1 MPDPAEDDTS
11 DDTIRIFI
19 SSPGDVAQERVIA
32 ERVAERLQGE
42 FARRA
47 ELDVIRWEREPL
59 RATEHFQE
67 QITPPAETD
76 ISIFILWSRLGT
88 PLPEDKFQKESGEQY
103 RSGTEWEFENAV
115 EAYQEKGTPDLVT
128 YRKTKDP
135 EARLSDE
142 EDVEQRLEQKRALE
156 SFVEQWFKGEEGES
170 FQAAFHA
177 FESPAE
183 FEQMLETHL
192 RKLIEEHLPERT
204 TESATVAPDAHWHQG
219 SPFRGLRPFEEEHA
233 PIFFGR
239 TAAVT
244 RIIERLERQA
254 EDGRPFVL
262 VHGPSG
268 TGKSSVVKAGVVP
281 TLTRPGVIEGIGHW
295 GQATVRPSD
304 VPEDPAGGLA
314 GALFRA
320 VPELETTGF
329 TEEELAGLLRETPEQ
344 AASPLRA
351 GLRNAAEA
359 VAEKEGLPEPP
370 TARVLLTIDQ
380 LEEIFTLGAVDEEN
394 RRGFAEA
401 VRALTESGLVWTVAS
416 IRSDFF
422 PRLSEVEALRDLKQ
436 GDGNY
441 DLDPPSF
448 AELGRMIRGPVRAAG
463 LRFEEDPDRG
473 IGLGEV
479 LHEAAAEAP
488 EALPL
493 LEFTLEELYRRR
505 TEDDV
510 LTFEVYEELGGL
522 TGAIAERAESV
533 FSDLAPSVQAAFDDV
548 MGELVTI
555 EPGGGRRPPR
565 VGAPKWTR

>member
-1 MPDPAEDDTS
+1 MPDTALDDPSS

-32 ERVAERLQGE
+32 ERVVERLQGE

-47 ELDVIRWEREPL
+47 TLDVIRWEREPL

-76 ISIFILWSRLGT
+76 ISVFILWSRLGT

-115 EAYQEKGTPDLVT
+115 EAYQETGTPDLVT

-135 EARLSDE
+135 EARLSNE

-204 TESATVAPDAHWHQG
+204 TESRKVAPDAHWHQG

-244 RIIERLERQA
+244 QIIERLERQA
-254 EDGRPFVL
+254 ETGSPFVL

-268 TGKSSVVKAGVVP
+268 TGKSSV
-281 TLTRPGVIEGIGHW
+281 I
-295 GQATVRPSD
+295 
-304 VPEDPAGGLA
+304 
-314 GALFRA
+314 
-320 VPELETTGF
+320 
-329 TEEELAGLLRETPEQ
+329 
-344 AASPLRA
+344 
-351 GLRNAAEA
+351 
-359 VAEKEGLPEPP
+359 
-370 TARVLLTIDQ
+370 
-380 LEEIFTLGAVDEEN
+380 
-394 RRGFAEA
+394 
-401 VRALTESGLVWTVAS
+401 
-416 IRSDFF
+416 
-422 PRLSEVEALRDLKQ
+422 
-436 GDGNY
+436 
-441 DLDPPSF
+441 
-448 AELGRMIRGPVRAAG
+448 
-463 LRFEEDPDRG
+463 
-473 IGLGEV
+473 
-479 LHEAAAEAP
+479 
-488 EALPL
+488 
-493 LEFTLEELYRRR
+493 
-505 TEDDV
+505 
-510 LTFEVYEELGGL
+510 
-522 TGAIAERAESV
+522 
-533 FSDLAPSVQAAFDDV
+533 
-548 MGELVTI
+548 
-555 EPGGGRRPPR
+555 
-565 VGAPKWTR
+565 